1 MTLWLEI
8 PQMLASKT
16 DAELTEMRKVTQ
28 AHYDRFARFSGPA
41 ATKECV
47 DAGRMIGKIRQE
59 LEIRR
64 KARALMQ

>member
-8 PQMLASKT
+8 PAMLGGKT
-16 DAELTEMRKVTQ
+16 DAELNEMRDKSI
-28 AHYDRFARFSGPA
+28 AHFNRFARIAGPA

-47 DAGRMIGKIRQE
+47 DAGRMIEKIRQE

>member
-8 PQMLASKT
+8 PAMLARRT
-16 DAELTEMRKVTQ
+16 RPELIEMRKTSG
-28 AHYDRFARFSGPA
+28 AHLARFRRATGA
-41 ATKECV
+41 AAKKECV
-47 DAGRMIGKIRQE
+47 DAGRMIEKIRQE